1 MPPPPA
7 PAPVAKAAPRVTSTM
22 AAPVSAKTAAASS
35 AEVKALRAEVSTL
48 KERVEVLENEN
59 IQLRAENDNMRRN
72 GVVVAG
78 AAPAAAAAV
87 AVAAPPPS
95 SPGDAPYT
103 STPSRRG
110 SDAKDLLRK
119 RLSVHGGAAASA
131 AKAATDEANDLDMTS
146 EHPDWDK
153 KYSDQHKRVY
163 WRHKV
168 CTRSVQTFISIR

>member
-35 AEVKALRAEVSTL
+35 AEVKALRAEVSAL

-59 IQLRAENDNMRRN
+59 VQLRAENDNMRRN

-78 AAPAAAAAV
+78 AAPAAAV

-168 CTRSVQTFISIR
+168 